1 MNSKEAYLFWSLA
14 YHLLHQEE
22 YRFIQLSEKQDELW
36 IEKLENKQTKVIRLL
51 RKNLDWSNWLQRDIE
66 AVAFNG
72 ERIRKQVRHKEMTVL
87 NVYISPF
94 VPVDDYEDKL
104 NKPFKHSK
112 MEKTTVESVIMTV
125 DRLDEVVK
133 QLHPYFE
140 KPLFSLE
147 ATSDDEIDEQVIEN
161 LKNQTLRFAANK
173 AKEEKEVFSQGKPI
187 FTYLFIALQVLAF
200 FWLEWKG
207 GSTNTSVLIE
217 SGAKYNPLIL
227 AGEWWRF
234 FTPIILHIGFL
245 HLLMNTLA
253 LFYLGSA
260 VERIMG
266 NTRFIF
272 IYLLSGFMGSLLS
285 FITSPNVSAGAS
297 GAIFGCFGALL
308 FFGIMKP
315 KLFFRTMGM
324 NIIIV
329 LVFNL
334 ALGFMIPGIDNA
346 GHIGGLIGGF
356 LATGIVLLPKKRKR
370 VVQLLIACFT
380 ALLISG
386 GLYYGYHNPNDQ
398 TQEEMA
404 LIEAQNHLEKENY
417 SMMIQELTPF
427 DKEGAT
433 AQTYF
438 LLSYAEIQLGEIE
451 EAKRHLHLAIEE
463 NEQFHEAYYNLSLLY
478 LREGQMDEAKKYLD
492 QAVELHDSEDY
503 RKLQDNLNE
512 SK

>member
-1 MNSKEAYLFWSLA
+1 MHSKEAYLFWSLA
-14 YHLLHQEE
+14 NHLLHKEE

-36 IEKLENKQTKVIRLL
+36 IEKLENKQTKIIRLL
-51 RKNLDWSNWLQRDIE
+51 RKDLDWSNWLQRDIE
-66 AVAFNG
+66 SVAFNG
-72 ERIRKQVRHKEMTVL
+72 ERIRKQVRHREMTVL
-87 NVYISPF
+87 NIYISPF

-104 NKPFKHSK
+104 NKPFQHSK

-125 DRLDEVVK
+125 DRLKEVAK
-133 QLHPYFE
+133 QLQRHFM
-140 KPLFSLE
+140 KPLLFLE
-147 ATSDDEIDEQVIEN
+147 EPSDDIDEQVIEN
-161 LKNQTLRFAANK
+161 LKKQTLWLAANK
-173 AKEEKEVFSQGKPI
+173 AKEETEVFNQGKPI
-187 FTYLFIALQVLAF
+187 FTYLFIVLQVLAF
-200 FWLEWKG
+200 LWLEWKG

-266 NTRFIF
+266 NTRFIV

-308 FFGIMKP
+308 FFGILKP

-324 NIIIV
+324 NIIVV

-356 LATGIVLLPKKRKR
+356 LATGIVLLPKKRNR
-370 VVQLLIACFT
+370 IAQLLIACFT

-386 GLYYGYHNPNDQ
+386 GLYYGFHFPNDQ

-404 LIEAQNHLEKENY
+404 LIEAQTYLEKENY
-417 SMMIQELTPF
+417 SMMIKELTPF

-438 LLSYAEIQLGEIE
+438 LLSYAEIQLGETE
-451 EAKRHLHLAIEE
+451 KAKRHLHLAIEV

-478 LREGQMDEAKKYLD
+478 LREGNTDEAKKYLD

-503 RKLQDNLNE
+503 RQLLDNLNE
-512 SK
+512 NK